1 MNKWL
6 LWVNCAAP
14 DIAGPAFLSILLQ
27 PTVHRSFRT
36 LHLTTR
42 DDEDPAVI
50 ARLMFSRW
58 NQVNFFRYMRAHYGL
73 DALDTYATQS
83 DDMDRVVPNPA
94 RRHADRTLAEARR
107 SLAKAEAS
115 EGRASLDGRRPYRE
129 ITDAFAGA
137 RAQIEGLERAA
148 KAIAVHVPLGQARP
162 DSVRLTNERKRIH
175 DAIRMATYNAESALA
190 RLLGPHYARAD
201 DEARTL
207 LREAFA
213 APADLEVV
221 GNELHVRLD
230 QLSAPRRT
238 RAIGGLCT
246 ELTATKTVYPG
257 TEFTIVFSV
266 KCDR

>member
-1 MNKWL
+1 
-6 LWVNCAAP
+6 
-14 DIAGPAFLSILLQ
+14 
-27 PTVHRSFRT
+27 
-36 LHLTTR
+36 
-42 DDEDPAVI
+42 
-50 ARLMFSRW
+50 
-58 NQVNFFRYMRAHYGL
+58 
-73 DALDTYATQS
+73 
-83 DDMDRVVPNPA
+83 
-94 RRHADRTLAEARR
+94 
-107 SLAKAEAS
+107 
-115 EGRASLDGRRPYRE
+115 
-129 ITDAFAGA
+129 
-137 RAQIEGLERAA
+137 
-148 KAIAVHVPLGQARP
+148 
-162 DSVRLTNERKRIH
+162 
-175 DAIRMATYNAESALA
+175 MATYNAESALA